1 MTNNLNHNKIDQDQ
15 AKAQI
20 YKLKVENKNT
30 CYLVA
35 NRNQMSNNNLLNVR
49 DKNHNISAT
58 LNCYPADKSFK
69 LKKRKEKKC
78 RATLQHLAAA
88 IGPVPH
94 LDTPDMSVH
103 LFKHKNHL
111 SYVVPFTAAH
121 TEMFFFW
128 GRKFTTQ
135 IKGMSPF
142 T

>member
-69 LKKRKEKKC
+69 LKKRKEMQGHVTALSC
-78 RATLQHLAAA
+78 RNWPRATF
-88 IGPVPH
+88 G
-94 LDTPDMSVH
+94 
-103 LFKHKNHL
+103 
-111 SYVVPFTAAH
+111 H
-121 TEMFFFW
+121 TRYECTFV
-128 GRKFTTQ
+128 
-135 IKGMSPF
+135 
-142 T
+142 